1 MAAAQA
7 PFYQGLAKVIID
19 TLGLA
24 TFAAWVPVEDNQ
36 LVVSRFDQGSA
47 PSTFLG
53 LNYYRKISLTH
64 SGDNRVSNAFQLKQN
79 IDAYS
84 IDHAE
89 RRLMSILGENPS
101 TSHNKAINPPS
112 VFSKILAKALLRN
125 NDGTLKQDMFK
136 LGLLAANNNSKYL
149 LDTNRQC
156 PVYVHI
162 LARMHHNMIR
172 LYSNLVF
179 TTLPLP
185 ASTQHDIQELGKT
198 GVRAQEI
205 VRKATEN
212 IKEALRDIMPT
223 LQVDEE
229 DVNVLL
235 GEHQIEADQLNR
247 IVAAVQQ
254 EAAQLHSV
262 QHRAQVV
269 HTNLELT
276 NENVISN
283 TLEMSAFNDIGVNIS
298 KDSEA
303 TNFLEA
309 LEIGAK
315 TSDGEEPVKREELV
329 RNLATA
335 LIEKIQ
341 DNFSSA
347 AASAESKKASSDA
360 GNQFKLDKIEEICS
374 KIAAAFVDA
383 AERVRVIPNKS
394 EKPLDII
401 PRMQFLKQKLQVQLR
416 F

>member
-1 MAAAQA
+1 MAAAPPPPAPQA
-7 PFYQGLAKVIID
+7 LFYQGLAKVIID

-36 LVVSRFDQGSA
+36 LVISRFEHGDA

-64 SGDNRVSNAFQLKQN
+64 SGDNFVSNAFQLKQN

-101 TSHNKAINPPS
+101 TSHKTAQNSPS
-112 VFSKILAKALLRN
+112 VFSKILAKALLQT

-136 LGLLAANNNSKYL
+136 LGLLAANKNSEYL

-162 LARMHHNMIR
+162 LARMHHNMLR
-172 LYSNLVF
+172 LYSRLVF

-185 ASTQHDIQELGKT
+185 ASTQHDIQELGMR

-212 IKEALRDIMPT
+212 IKEALQDIMPT
-223 LQVDEE
+223 LQVADE

-235 GEHQIEADQLNR
+235 GMHKIEAEQLNR
-247 IVAAVQQ
+247 IVTAVHQ
-254 EAAQLHSV
+254 EAASFNINSAQN
-262 QHRAQVV
+262 RADVV
-269 HTNLELT
+269 NNLGLT

-283 TLEMSAFNDIGVNIS
+283 TLEM
-298 KDSEA
+298 
-303 TNFLEA
+303 
-309 LEIGAK
+309 
-315 TSDGEEPVKREELV
+315 
-329 RNLATA
+329 
-335 LIEKIQ
+335 
-341 DNFSSA
+341 
-347 AASAESKKASSDA
+347 
-360 GNQFKLDKIEEICS
+360 
-374 KIAAAFVDA
+374 
-383 AERVRVIPNKS
+383 
-394 EKPLDII
+394 
-401 PRMQFLKQKLQVQLR
+401 
-416 F
+416 